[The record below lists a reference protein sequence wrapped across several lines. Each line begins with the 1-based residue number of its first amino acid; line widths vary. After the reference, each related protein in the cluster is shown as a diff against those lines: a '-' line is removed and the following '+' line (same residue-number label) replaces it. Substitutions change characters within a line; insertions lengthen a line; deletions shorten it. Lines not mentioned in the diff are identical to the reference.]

1 MKLFS
6 LLDTQFH
13 NFETSVK
20 NYLAKQL
27 NKANV
32 SFGNSSV
39 FGQMINVLSGVVQN
53 IMLYIEDS
61 LVEQNKYTAQRK
73 KSIYGLAALAGYQ
86 PSLGKAAGVQLK
98 LNYVPA
104 NVQGLNIIIND
115 KQRVVCTQNGLY
127 YNIILPQEAIVL
139 NIAKD
144 NSARYLY
151 AVQGRFESQSFA
163 STGGKLYTQNFKF
176 NGHLDTDYIEVRI
189 NNKKW
194 EKVESL
200 YDMGPNAEQY
210 TYRINPFGGVD
221 LIFGNDVHGKSLT
234 DGDLISVTYLIHD
247 GELGN
252 VDITSDT
259 YFVFDD
265 SLYDVSGATLDGN
278 SLFNVTF
285 ATQDS
290 VTSGSNSES
299 TEQVRLM
306 IGFNSRSL
314 VLADPKNY
322 KRFINNFSFCGYNRT
337 WSEPGSL
344 IINSL
349 ILKNYKLNMNEGKD
363 YFSLIDRDFI
373 LNDFQK
379 SSIINAI
386 TESGNQL
393 AGTTYNIID
402 PEICKYSAHIYVKLK
417 STKFDKEFI
426 KNQIY
431 QLMGDFFANIESDY
445 FIPKSDIIALIKNNI
460 DAVDGVDVYFMSER
474 NEKALI
480 EGSYKNTKYTYNPS
494 KGTYDKKVEHITVY
508 PGENPNI
515 GLDDHGNILL
525 QSDEQFPVLMGG
537 WSWKNSENNIIYSVT
552 DPLNIIFE

>member
-210 TYRINPFGGVD
+210 TYRVNPFGGVD
-221 LIFGNDVHGKSLT
+221 LIFGNDVHGKSLM

-265 SLYDVSGATLDGN
+265 SLYDISGATLDGN

-460 DAVDGVDVYFMSER
+460 DAIDGVDVYFMSER

>member
-210 TYRINPFGGVD
+210 TYRVNPFGGVD
-221 LIFGNDVHGKSLT
+221 LIFGNDVHGKSLM

-363 YFSLIDRDFI
+363 YFSLIDSDFI

-431 QLMGDFFANIESDY
+431 QLMGDFFANVESDY

>member
-221 LIFGNDVHGKSLT
+221 LIFGNDVHGKSLK

-265 SLYDVSGATLDGN
+265 SLYDISGATLDGN

-474 NEKALI
+474 NERALI

>member
-221 LIFGNDVHGKSLT
+221 LIFGNDVHGKSLM

-474 NEKALI
+474 NERALI

-537 WSWKNSENNIIYSVT
+537 WSWKNNENNIIYSVT

>member
-210 TYRINPFGGVD
+210 TYRVNPFGGVD
-221 LIFGNDVHGKSLT
+221 LIFGNDVHGKSLM

-265 SLYDVSGATLDGN
+265 SLYDISGATLDGN

>member
-210 TYRINPFGGVD
+210 TYRVNPFGGVD
-221 LIFGNDVHGKSLT
+221 LIFGNDVHGKSLM

-474 NEKALI
+474 NERALI

-537 WSWKNSENNIIYSVT
+537 WSWKNNENNIIYSVT

>member
-221 LIFGNDVHGKSLT
+221 LIFGNDVHGKSLK

-265 SLYDVSGATLDGN
+265 SLYDISGATLDGN

-460 DAVDGVDVYFMSER
+460 DAIDGVDVYFMSER
-474 NEKALI
+474 NERALI

-537 WSWKNSENNIIYSVT
+537 WSWKNNENNIIYSVT

>member
-1 MKLFS
+1 
-6 LLDTQFH
+6 
-13 NFETSVK
+13 
-20 NYLAKQL
+20 
-27 NKANV
+27 
-32 SFGNSSV
+32 
-39 FGQMINVLSGVVQN
+39 
-53 IMLYIEDS
+53 
-61 LVEQNKYTAQRK
+61 
-73 KSIYGLAALAGYQ
+73 
-86 PSLGKAAGVQLK
+86 
-98 LNYVPA
+98 
-104 NVQGLNIIIND
+104 
-115 KQRVVCTQNGLY
+115 
-127 YNIILPQEAIVL
+127 
-139 NIAKD
+139 
-144 NSARYLY
+144 
-151 AVQGRFESQSFA
+151 
-163 STGGKLYTQNFKF
+163 
-176 NGHLDTDYIEVRI
+176 
-189 NNKKW
+189 
-194 EKVESL
+194 
-200 YDMGPNAEQY
+200 
-210 TYRINPFGGVD
+210 
-221 LIFGNDVHGKSLT
+221 
-234 DGDLISVTYLIHD
+234 
-247 GELGN
+247 
-252 VDITSDT
+252 
-259 YFVFDD
+259 
-265 SLYDVSGATLDGN
+265 
-278 SLFNVTF
+278 
-285 ATQDS
+285 
-290 VTSGSNSES
+290 
-299 TEQVRLM
+299 
-306 IGFNSRSL
+306 
-314 VLADPKNY
+314 
-322 KRFINNFSFCGYNRT
+322 
-337 WSEPGSL
+337 
-344 IINSL
+344 
-349 ILKNYKLNMNEGKD
+349 MNEGKD

>member
-210 TYRINPFGGVD
+210 TYRVNPFGGVD
-221 LIFGNDVHGKSLT
+221 LIFGNDVHGKSLM

-265 SLYDVSGATLDGN
+265 SLYDISGATLDGN

-460 DAVDGVDVYFMSER
+460 DAIDGVDVYFMSER
-474 NEKALI
+474 NERALI